1 MINGRY
7 IIQKKIGEGRSKVFS
22 IIDTEFPER
31 EVAAKFLPYN
41 SSFEEK
47 QFFRDEYFTLQ
58 SLDHPNIIKPFELG
72 SVLIKD
78 EEDDEIEIGSPFII
92 LEYFNSVELLNYNK
106 LNDEKQL
113 YSIIKQICSVLFYL
127 HQSNYI
133 YYDLKAENI
142 LILEKENVPVIKLI
156 DFGFAA
162 KVFENENFAIRG
174 TPNYLAPEI
183 IKNES
188 HDHRVDLY
196 ALGVLLYKIVYNK
209 FPHESSDELEIYKAH
224 LEDEVEFGDC
234 IYSKRIIKVIEK
246 LLKKSPLERYSNA
259 LEVLADLDIKID
271 FEIAKDF
278 IPAKVFSGRKDVI
291 NIINTYIN
299 DNNSNEVFTI
309 TGFDGAGKSA
319 LLNYIYEKYQDSIF
333 IENPGTKTGLES
345 IKFILKKILF
355 NEILYK
361 DKADHIQY
369 VLDAINKN
377 SSEFI
382 QSAKTVF
389 NTLSDEFKLIILF
402 DNYNLYDSY
411 TIEIL
416 TSLIRIFQV
425 KGIKVL
431 LTESSDYDQSSLN
444 ITNIYEIQLNPFT
457 EHHLNEF
464 LNLSYIPS
472 FPRDELQKYIT
483 LYSDLLP
490 GNIKQFIK
498 DLILMNVLQ
507 YSNSKSSFD
516 CTEETI
522 LALQSSHEEIY
533 RIRLSNLDSMEL
545 KLAQIISSFNISV
558 EQTVLSALVDVGSDK
573 LKNLLQELEKK
584 NIISTLNHSYAP
596 EINSF
601 SFKKYVY
608 STINNKTRFHLVI
621 ANSIKRLFPDFN
633 SVELAR
639 QFELAGEYEK
649 AVEII
654 NKEIVKAEVENT
666 YGYKRTLLENSLKL
680 PISEK
685 TRERLYIELA
695 KTTYKLSDYRSAIQV
710 IYNLQIDKLT
720 GSDLNEILFIKG
732 SSLIELGE
740 TLEGEKILLQL
751 KDKVSDNRLLQYI
764 YVNLAF
770 AEFDQNNISESEHYC
785 DLVIKDTT
793 ANNEASGRI
802 FNLLSIIEI
811 QSKNNPEKALEF
823 ANLALRKYESSQL
836 KSRMAGMLVN
846 IGNYYDILGNQTK
859 AQENWDEA
867 LKINSNIGNLE
878 QESAIYINYGVYYSN
893 LGNHE
898 LSISNFLKAINILNL
913 IGIKIQL
920 VSAYYN
926 IGIAYLQICDYQKS
940 YEFLIKAEDLFN
952 KIGSNEDKIR
962 ILISIGRL
970 WYILGDFEQL
980 YKTHDKI
987 EQLSKSI
994 SINSDQ
1000 DYFYFNYLKFLLE
1013 LNPANK
1019 IRRNNDF
1026 EFFFEQSINGKETDY
1041 TLEMLTIYCDY
1052 LLKTEQ
1058 LDKLLNL
1065 FESKTFNELSKE
1077 NIILMAY
1084 KYYFLGKISLVK
1096 TIDQEKSPI
1105 NYFEDAYN
1113 ILLDQSISELTWKV
1127 LYEITL
1133 IYYERGNFFKLKK
1146 PRLYSYELLNMIGEN
1161 ISNNNLRLTYFNHFE
1176 RKKTLEKLLL
1186 IGNKTQVNEYQQ
1198 SEH

>member
-1 MINGRY
+1 
-7 IIQKKIGEGRSKVFS
+7 
-22 IIDTEFPER
+22 
-31 EVAAKFLPYN
+31 
-41 SSFEEK
+41 
-47 QFFRDEYFTLQ
+47 
-58 SLDHPNIIKPFELG
+58 
-72 SVLIKD
+72 
-78 EEDDEIEIGSPFII
+78 
-92 LEYFNSVELLNYNK
+92 
-106 LNDEKQL
+106 
-113 YSIIKQICSVLFYL
+113 
-127 HQSNYI
+127 
-133 YYDLKAENI
+133 
-142 LILEKENVPVIKLI
+142 
-156 DFGFAA
+156 
-162 KVFENENFAIRG
+162 
-174 TPNYLAPEI
+174 
-183 IKNES
+183 
-188 HDHRVDLY
+188 
-196 ALGVLLYKIVYNK
+196 
-209 FPHESSDELEIYKAH
+209 
-224 LEDEVEFGDC
+224 
-234 IYSKRIIKVIEK
+234 
-246 LLKKSPLERYSNA
+246 
-259 LEVLADLDIKID
+259 
-271 FEIAKDF
+271 
-278 IPAKVFSGRKDVI
+278 
-291 NIINTYIN
+291 
-299 DNNSNEVFTI
+299 
-309 TGFDGAGKSA
+309 
-319 LLNYIYEKYQDSIF
+319 
-333 IENPGTKTGLES
+333 
-345 IKFILKKILF
+345 
-355 NEILYK
+355 
-361 DKADHIQY
+361 
-369 VLDAINKN
+369 
-377 SSEFI
+377 
-382 QSAKTVF
+382 
-389 NTLSDEFKLIILF
+389 
-402 DNYNLYDSY
+402 
-411 TIEIL
+411 
-416 TSLIRIFQV
+416 
-425 KGIKVL
+425 
-431 LTESSDYDQSSLN
+431 
-444 ITNIYEIQLNPFT
+444 
-457 EHHLNEF
+457 
-464 LNLSYIPS
+464 
-472 FPRDELQKYIT
+472 
-483 LYSDLLP
+483 
-490 GNIKQFIK
+490 
-498 DLILMNVLQ
+498 
-507 YSNSKSSFD
+507 
-516 CTEETI
+516 
-522 LALQSSHEEIY
+522 
-533 RIRLSNLDSMEL
+533 
-545 KLAQIISSFNISV
+545 
-558 EQTVLSALVDVGSDK
+558 
-573 LKNLLQELEKK
+573 
-584 NIISTLNHSYAP
+584 
-596 EINSF
+596 
-601 SFKKYVY
+601 
-608 STINNKTRFHLVI
+608 
-621 ANSIKRLFPDFN
+621 
-633 SVELAR
+633 
-639 QFELAGEYEK
+639 
-649 AVEII
+649 
-654 NKEIVKAEVENT
+654 
-666 YGYKRTLLENSLKL
+666 
-680 PISEK
+680 
-685 TRERLYIELA
+685 
-695 KTTYKLSDYRSAIQV
+695 
-710 IYNLQIDKLT
+710 
-720 GSDLNEILFIKG
+720 
-732 SSLIELGE
+732 
-740 TLEGEKILLQL
+740 
-751 KDKVSDNRLLQYI
+751 
-764 YVNLAF
+764 YVNLAL
-770 AEFDQNNISESEHYC
+770 AEFGQNNISESEHYC